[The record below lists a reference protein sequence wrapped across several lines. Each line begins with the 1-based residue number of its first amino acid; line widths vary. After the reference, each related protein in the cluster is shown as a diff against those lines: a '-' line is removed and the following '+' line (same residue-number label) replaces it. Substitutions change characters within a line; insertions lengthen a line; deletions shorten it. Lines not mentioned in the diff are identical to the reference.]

1 MALPSIT
8 NNPVRFGK
16 VTWIGLASMLDS
28 LVDPDDYPDEAAIEG
43 LIIFKPSSALVT
55 YPTAEPKYTR
65 ILTNRQINLVDGAIT
80 EQGRKYIKLEANVL
94 GANPAVLTWTATFV
108 LAYNGVVVRIPD
120 AKFTLTPDSQIDL
133 TDYIDPGSGVTTYP
147 GLSLTAIQSMIQN
160 YANDFVSSSSL
171 DAALQDAISDAD
183 LLDIS
188 TADNRYATTSQ
199 GAKADSAVQP
209 AALSSGLAGKANT
222 THAHTPGDITALTEY
237 IQDAVND
244 LIQAGANV
252 TKSYDDAANT
262 LTISATGGGGGG
274 TDAEVVRDTIA
285 GALVA
290 STGINI
296 VVDDPGDTITISV
309 AGIPASAI
317 TTGTLPIARGGTG
330 GTDAA
335 SARAALGAGTSSLTL
350 GTTASTAA
358 AGNDARLSDTR
369 TPTDGSVTT
378 AKVADG
384 AIVRAKLGSDVV
396 PATSGN
402 VAVVLGNSVDVL
414 QESPSANSRNSSW
427 FNYCSILSMQQF
439 CYGYNAGIA
448 GNTTAQML
456 ARFDTDVTPYAP
468 KIVVVGGC
476 ENDSDPAN
484 SISVSTFASNMT
496 AIAAK
501 VRSIGAALVVR
512 TGCPSGSSKSTPDA
526 RQIATDQMNAWLR
539 QNASALGAIAVLDFY
554 AVLVDPATGVYRTA
568 YDSGDGI
575 HPNDAGAYA
584 LGQYAADVLTPLL
597 PFWTPMLPQD
607 NFAAGNLFTNS
618 LNLGALASNAPDG
631 WYLANGVAGGTASL
645 EPSDFGNWYTT
656 RWATASTANWSC
668 SQGLSVSGRDGH
680 TILLTTR
687 VKSNLTTGQLG
698 SWELSADT
706 SMYVRMTYN
715 MAGKIPDGVLAVKA
729 VVPASTTYLNFQAQV
744 PSGAVGEVSI
754 GQCALYDLTAIG
766 AA

>member
-1 MALPSIT
+1 MAKT
-8 NNPVRFGK
+8 DYQTGDK
-16 VTWIGLASMLDS
+16 VTAAQLNSLGDEVNGKITQAVADS
-28 LVDPDDYPDEAAIEG
+28 
-43 LIIFKPSSALVT
+43 
-55 YPTAEPKYTR
+55 
-65 ILTNRQINLVDGAIT
+65 
-80 EQGRKYIKLEANVL
+80 
-94 GANPAVLTWTATFV
+94 
-108 LAYNGVVVRIPD
+108 
-120 AKFTLTPDSQIDL
+120 
-133 TDYIDPGSGVTTYP
+133 
-147 GLSLTAIQSMIQN
+147 
-160 YANDFVSSSSL
+160 
-171 DAALQDAISDAD
+171 
-183 LLDIS
+183 
-188 TADNRYATTSQ
+188 RYATAAQ

-209 AALSSGLAGKANT
+209 GGLPTWSTLSGKPAVIASGA
-222 THAHTPGDITALTEY
+222 
-237 IQDAVND
+237 
-244 LIQAGANV
+244 
-252 TKSYDDAANT
+252 
-262 LTISATGGGGGG
+262 
-274 TDAEVVRDTIA
+274 
-285 GALVA
+285 
-290 STGINI
+290 
-296 VVDDPGDTITISV
+296 
-309 AGIPASAI
+309 
-317 TTGTLPIARGGTG
+317 
-330 GTDAA
+330 DAA
-335 SARAALGAGTSSLTL
+335 SARTAIGAGTSNLTL
-350 GTTASTAA
+350 GTTGSTAA

-456 ARFDTDVTPYAP
+456 ARFDTDVAPYAP

-512 TGCPSGSSKSTPDA
+512 TGCPSGSSKSTPNA

-618 LNLGALASNAPDG
+618 LNLGELAADTPDG
-631 WYLANGVAGGTASL
+631 WWLANGVAGGTASL

-656 RWATASTANWSC
+656 RWATASTANWLC
-668 SQGLSVSGRDGH
+668 SQGLSMSGRDGH

-698 SWELSADT
+698 SWELAAD
-706 SMYVRMTYN
+706 SSLYVRMTYN
-715 MAGKIPDGVLAVKA
+715 MAGKIPDGVLAMKA
-729 VVPASTTYLNFQAQV
+729 VVPESTTYLNFQAQV

>member
-1 MALPSIT
+1 MPLKQNWT
-8 NNPVRFGK
+8 DRDTV
-16 VTWIGLASMLDS
+16 
-28 LVDPDDYPDEAAIEG
+28 
-43 LIIFKPSSALVT
+43 
-55 YPTAEPKYTR
+55 
-65 ILTNRQINLVDGAIT
+65 
-80 EQGRKYIKLEANVL
+80 
-94 GANPAVLTWTATFV
+94 TATFLNQ
-108 LAYNGVVVRIPD
+108 LA
-120 AKFTLTPDSQIDL
+120 
-133 TDYIDPGSGVTTYP
+133 
-147 GLSLTAIQSMIQN
+147 
-160 YANDFVSSSSL
+160 
-171 DAALQDAISDAD
+171 
-183 LLDIS
+183 
-188 TADNRYATTSQ
+188 
-199 GAKADSAVQP
+199 SAVNS
-209 AALSSGLAGKANT
+209 AVASLAGKYT
-222 THAHTPGDITALTEY
+222 KP
-237 IQDAVND
+237 
-244 LIQAGANV
+244 AG
-252 TKSYDDAANT
+252 
-262 LTISATGGGGGG
+262 
-274 TDAEVVRDTIA
+274 
-285 GALVA
+285 
-290 STGINI
+290 
-296 VVDDPGDTITISV
+296 
-309 AGIPASAI
+309 GIPASDLAGNVLDKTTADTI
-317 TTGTLPIARGGTG
+317 YPAKPTGTPTGSKYLRDDNSWQSVPSGGATTVDG
-330 GTDAA
+330 LTDATTVGKAVVKATDAA
-335 SARAALGAGTSSLTL
+335 TARAAIGAGTSSLTL
-350 GTTASTAA
+350 GSTASTAA

-378 AKVADG
+378 AKVANG

-456 ARFDTDVTPYAP
+456 ARFDTDVAPYAP

-597 PFWTPMLPQD
+597 PFWTPLLPQD

-618 LNLGALASNAPDG
+618 LLGALASNAPDG

-706 SMYVRMTYN
+706 SLYVRMTYN